1 MLHSAGVA
9 WTAKLLSCREIV
21 PSANFPAC
29 LQLSGPDYNSYDTLE
44 ESSGN
49 DANMGSIVYANS
61 PDSLVPQNASV
72 NGVPCGTVFSTWY
85 GA

>member
-1 MLHSAGVA
+1 MPHPAGLA
-9 WTAKLLSCREIV
+9 QDGLIQAGKIEPWAKL
-21 PSANFPAC
+21 PAC
-29 LQLSGPDYNSYDTLE
+29 LQLSGTDYNSWDTLK

-49 DANMGSIVYANS
+49 DANMGSIVYAHS
-61 PDSLVPQNASV
+61 PGLLVPQNASV

>member
-1 MLHSAGVA
+1 MHVSL
-9 WTAKLLSCREIV
+9 CRCYLIARQLALQFLV
-21 PSANFPAC
+21 C
-29 LQLSGPDYNSYDTLE
+29 LQLSGPDYNSWDTLE